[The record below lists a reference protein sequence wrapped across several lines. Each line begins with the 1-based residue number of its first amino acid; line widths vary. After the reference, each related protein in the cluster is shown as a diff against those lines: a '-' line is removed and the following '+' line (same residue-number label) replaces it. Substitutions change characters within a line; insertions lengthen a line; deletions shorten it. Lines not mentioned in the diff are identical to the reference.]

1 MLNNL
6 LKKNK
11 DNKNKK
17 QKIRLGGFPRHNM
30 VQMYNIR
37 AEQNIEV
44 KSERIARVVG
54 KSMNYRPLEIKS
66 KRLNK
71 ITEEEKISMYKQTV
85 PQYNIIKKLVDNKS
99 NTMKIDKIDYKNLNR
114 KIKEL
119 EEKRNYDIDLLELD
133 LYSSYIDEFYIL
145 KSYMD
150 RE

>member
-6 LKKNK
+6 FKKNK

-17 QKIRLGGFPRHNM
+17 QKIRSVGFLSHNM
-30 VQMYNIR
+30 VQMYTIR

-71 ITEEEKISMYKQTV
+71 ITEEEKSSMYKQTV